1 MTAVDRTVD
10 PSSPVGPSEP
20 TERDD
25 LGELGER
32 KRLAEQGPDPRATER
47 QHAKGKLTAR
57 ERIALLLD
65 KGSFTEVEPLRR
77 HRASGFGLE
86 AKRPYTDGVV
96 TGWGTV
102 EGRTVFVYAHDFRIF
117 GGALGEA
124 HAQKIHKIMDLAVAA
139 GAPLVS
145 LNDGAGARIQEGVSA
160 LALLR
165 RYLQPQHPGVRRH
178 PADQCDAG
186 TVCGRRRLLMRPSP
200 ISSSRS
206 AGSHRCSS
214 PAPMSCRP

>member
-1 MTAVDRTVD
+1 MTVLEETTGEPDAVLAEPTDARGRVAELHGIRAQALA
-10 PSSPVGPSEP
+10 GPSE
-20 TERDD
+20 
-25 LGELGER
+25 
-32 KRLAEQGPDPRATER
+32 KATQA

-57 ERIALLLD
+57 ERIELLVD
-65 KGSFTEVEPLRR
+65 PGSFQEVEQLRR

-86 AKRPYTDGVV
+86 TKKPYTDGVI

-124 HAQKIHKIMDLAVAA
+124 HATKIHKIMDMAIAA

-160 LALLR
+160 LAGYGGIFQR
-165 RYLQPQHPGVRRH
+165 N
-178 PADQCDAG
+178 
-186 TVCGRRRLLMRPSP
+186 T
-200 ISSSRS
+200 
-206 AGSHRCSS
+206 
-214 PAPMSCRP
+214 